1 MTQNDEIILIP
12 EGEYELVYECHET
25 SYYIGGDAKVAVWFQ
40 IADHSEY
47 YGTSLARHYN
57 AKSLI
62 DKPSIGGAF
71 TVGMGSDC
79 AHEFAWVTNKL
90 INPHRVTLEEFN
102 NVLVLAEIKTVTQ
115 TSKRKDRHPLMHYSK
130 INAIL
135 KASNS

>member
-1 MTQNDEIILIP
+1 MTQKDEIILIP
-12 EGEYELVYECHET
+12 EGEYELMYECHET

-40 IADHSEY
+40 IVDHSEY

-57 AKSLI
+57 AKKLI
-62 DKPSIGGAF
+62 GKPAVGGAF

-79 AHEFAWVTNKL
+79 AHEFAWVTNQL
-90 INPHRVTLEEFN
+90 INPARVTLEEFTN
-102 NVLVLAEIKTVTQ
+102 IVVLGEIKTVTK
-115 TSKRKDRHPLMHYSK
+115 TSKKKERHPLMHYSK